1 MTILSNENAKTRLD
15 EFRILLKY
23 MPFLQKNGFSD
34 CGRGQIMGQ
43 MSLLQ
48 EFLSEN
54 QTSEE
59 IFNLQYKESIIPN
72 IPNIPNNN
80 NNNSSESISATS
92 QYYASTNNETNKHI
106 TDGSKDNSFD
116 LDSII
121 LENDTPDEGDNK
133 LQNSRWLRPF
143 KNEDPVKKK
152 LFDNFEKNE
161 ITQSWKEK
169 IRKMTQS
176 DII

>member
-1 MTILSNENAKTRLD
+1 MTILSKENAKARLE

-23 MPFLQKNGFSD
+23 MSFLQKNGFSD

-43 MSLLQ
+43 MSLIQ

-54 QTSEE
+54 QTSDE
-59 IFNLQYKESIIPN
+59 ILDLQYKDPVITNVPN
-72 IPNIPNNN
+72 INNT
-80 NNNSSESISATS
+80 SHSISDTP
-92 QYYASTNNETNKHI
+92 QYYTTTSNETDKQI
-106 TDGSKDNSFD
+106 TDRSKDNTFD

-121 LENDTPDEGDNK
+121 LENDTSSESDSK
-133 LQNSRWLRPF
+133 MQNSRWLRPF
-143 KNEDPVKKK
+143 KNDDPIKKK
-152 LFDNFEKNE
+152 LFENFEKNE

-176 DII
+176 DVI

>member
-1 MTILSNENAKTRLD
+1 MTILSKENAKARLE

-23 MPFLQKNGFSD
+23 MSFLQKNGFSD

-43 MSLLQ
+43 MSLIQ

-54 QTSEE
+54 QTSDE
-59 IFNLQYKESIIPN
+59 ILDLQYKDPVITNVPN
-72 IPNIPNNN
+72 INNT
-80 NNNSSESISATS
+80 SHSISDTP
-92 QYYASTNNETNKHI
+92 QYYTTTSNETDKQI
-106 TDGSKDNSFD
+106 TDRSKDNTFD

-121 LENDTPDEGDNK
+121 LENDTSSESDSK

-143 KNEDPVKKK
+143 KNDDPIKKK

-176 DII
+176 DVI

>member
-1 MTILSNENAKTRLD
+1 MTILSKENAKARLE

-23 MPFLQKNGFSD
+23 MSFLQKNGFSD

-43 MSLLQ
+43 MSLIQ

-54 QTSEE
+54 QTSDE
-59 IFNLQYKESIIPN
+59 ILDMQYKDPVITNVPN
-72 IPNIPNNN
+72 INNP
-80 NNNSSESISATS
+80 SHSISDAP
-92 QYYASTNNETNKHI
+92 QYYTTTSNETDKQI
-106 TDGSKDNSFD
+106 TDRSKDNTFD

-121 LENDTPDEGDNK
+121 LENDTSSESDSK

-143 KNEDPVKKK
+143 KNDDPIKKK
-152 LFDNFEKNE
+152 LFENFEKNE

-176 DII
+176 DVI

>member
-1 MTILSNENAKTRLD
+1 MTILSKENAKARLE

-43 MSLLQ
+43 MSLIQ
-48 EFLSEN
+48 EFLSES
-54 QTSEE
+54 QTNDE
-59 IFNLQYKESIIPN
+59 ILNLQYKDPVIPQQPN
-72 IPNIPNNN
+72 INNP
-80 NNNSSESISATS
+80 STSISDTP
-92 QYYASTNNETNKHI
+92 QYYTSTNNETDKQL
-106 TDGSKDNSFD
+106 TDGLKDNTFD

-121 LENDTPDEGDNK
+121 LENDTSSEGNSK

-143 KNEDPVKKK
+143 KNDDPTKKK

>member
-1 MTILSNENAKTRLD
+1 MTILSKENAKARLE

-23 MPFLQKNGFSD
+23 MSFLQKNGFSD

-43 MSLLQ
+43 MSLIQ

-54 QTSEE
+54 QTSDD
-59 IFNLQYKESIIPN
+59 ILDLQYKDSVITNVPN
-72 IPNIPNNN
+72 INNT
-80 NNNSSESISATS
+80 SHSISDTP
-92 QYYASTNNETNKHI
+92 QYYTTTSNETDKQI
-106 TDGSKDNSFD
+106 TDRSKDNTFD
-116 LDSII
+116 FDSII
-121 LENDTPDEGDNK
+121 LENDTSSESDSK

-143 KNEDPVKKK
+143 KNDDPIKKK
-152 LFDNFEKNE
+152 LFENFEKNE

-176 DII
+176 DVI

>member
-1 MTILSNENAKTRLD
+1 MTILSKENAKARLE

-43 MSLLQ
+43 MSLIQ
-48 EFLSEN
+48 EFLSES
-54 QTSEE
+54 QTNDE
-59 IFNLQYKESIIPN
+59 ILNLQYKDPVIPHVPN
-72 IPNIPNNN
+72 INNPSN
-80 NNNSSESISATS
+80 GNSDTP
-92 QYYASTNNETNKHI
+92 QYYTSVNNETDKQI
-106 TDGSKDNSFD
+106 TDSSKDNTFD

-121 LENDTPDEGDNK
+121 IENDTSSEGNSK

-143 KNEDPVKKK
+143 KNDDTTKKK

-169 IRKMTQS
+169 IRKMRQS

>member
-1 MTILSNENAKTRLD
+1 MTILSKENAKARLE

-23 MPFLQKNGFSD
+23 MSFLQKNGFSD

-43 MSLLQ
+43 MSLIQ

-54 QTSEE
+54 QTSDE
-59 IFNLQYKESIIPN
+59 ILNLQYKDPVITNVPN
-72 IPNIPNNN
+72 INNT
-80 NNNSSESISATS
+80 SQSISDTP
-92 QYYASTNNETNKHI
+92 QYYTTASNETDKQI
-106 TDGSKDNSFD
+106 TDSSKDNTFD
-116 LDSII
+116 LGSII
-121 LENDTPDEGDNK
+121 LENDTSSESDSK

-143 KNEDPVKKK
+143 KNDDPIKKK
-152 LFDNFEKNE
+152 LFENFEKNE

-176 DII
+176 DVI

>member
-80 NNNSSESISATS
+80 NTSESISATS

>member
-1 MTILSNENAKTRLD
+1 MTVLSNENAKARLE

-48 EFLSEN
+48 EFLSET

-72 IPNIPNNN
+72 IPNNNN
-80 NNNSSESISATS
+80 NNTSDSISDTS

-106 TDGSKDNSFD
+106 TDSSKDNSFD

-121 LENDTPDEGDNK
+121 LDNDTSFEGDNK
-133 LQNSRWLRPF
+133 LQTSRWLRPF

>member
-1 MTILSNENAKTRLD
+1 MTVLSNENAKARLD

-48 EFLSEN
+48 EFLSET

-72 IPNIPNNN
+72 IPN
-80 NNNSSESISATS
+80 NNNSDSLSDTS
-92 QYYASTNNETNKHI
+92 QYYASANSETNKQI
-106 TDGSKDNSFD
+106 TGSSKDSSFD

-121 LENDTPDEGDNK
+121 LENDTSFEDDNK

>member
-1 MTILSNENAKTRLD
+1 MTILSKDNAKARLE

-43 MSLLQ
+43 MSLIQ
-48 EFLSEN
+48 EFLSES
-54 QTSEE
+54 QTNDE
-59 IFNLQYKESIIPN
+59 ILNLQYKDPVIPQQPN
-72 IPNIPNNN
+72 INNP
-80 NNNSSESISATS
+80 STSISETP
-92 QYYASTNNETNKHI
+92 QYYTSTNNETDKQL
-106 TDGSKDNSFD
+106 TDGLKDNTFD
-116 LDSII
+116 LDSIM
-121 LENDTPDEGDNK
+121 LENDTSSEGNSK

-143 KNEDPVKKK
+143 KNDDPTKKK
-152 LFDNFEKNE
+152 LFENFEKNE

>member
-1 MTILSNENAKTRLD
+1 MTILSKDNAKARLE

-43 MSLLQ
+43 MSLIQ
-48 EFLSEN
+48 EFLSES
-54 QTSEE
+54 QTNDE
-59 IFNLQYKESIIPN
+59 ILNLQYKDPVIPQQPN
-72 IPNIPNNN
+72 INNP
-80 NNNSSESISATS
+80 STSISETP
-92 QYYASTNNETNKHI
+92 QYYTSTNNETDKQL
-106 TDGSKDNSFD
+106 TDGLKDNTFD

-121 LENDTPDEGDNK
+121 LENDTSSEGNSK

-143 KNEDPVKKK
+143 KNDDTTKKK

>member
-1 MTILSNENAKTRLD
+1 MTILSKENAKARLE

-43 MSLLQ
+43 MSLIQ
-48 EFLSEN
+48 EFLSES
-54 QTSEE
+54 QTNDE
-59 IFNLQYKESIIPN
+59 ILNLQYKDPVIPHVPN
-72 IPNIPNNN
+72 INNP
-80 NNNSSESISATS
+80 SSSISDTP
-92 QYYASTNNETNKHI
+92 QYYTSTNNETDKQL
-106 TDGSKDNSFD
+106 TDGSKDNTFD
-116 LDSII
+116 LDSIV
-121 LENDTPDEGDNK
+121 LENDTSSEDNSK

-143 KNEDPVKKK
+143 KNDDPTKKK

>member
-1 MTILSNENAKTRLD
+1 MTILSKENAKARLE

-23 MPFLQKNGFSD
+23 MSFLQKNGFSD

-43 MSLLQ
+43 MSLIQ

-54 QTSEE
+54 QTSDE
-59 IFNLQYKESIIPN
+59 ILDLQYKDPVITNVPN
-72 IPNIPNNN
+72 INNT
-80 NNNSSESISATS
+80 SHSISDTP
-92 QYYASTNNETNKHI
+92 QYYTTTSNEPDKQI
-106 TDGSKDNSFD
+106 TDRSKDNTFD

-121 LENDTPDEGDNK
+121 LENDTSSESDTK

-143 KNEDPVKKK
+143 KNDDPIKKK
-152 LFDNFEKNE
+152 LFENFEKNE

-176 DII
+176 DVI

>member
-1 MTILSNENAKTRLD
+1 MTILSKENAKARLE

-23 MPFLQKNGFSD
+23 MSFLQKNGFSD

-43 MSLLQ
+43 MSLIQ

-54 QTSEE
+54 QTSDD
-59 IFNLQYKESIIPN
+59 ILDLQYKDSVITNVPN
-72 IPNIPNNN
+72 INNT
-80 NNNSSESISATS
+80 SHSISDTP
-92 QYYASTNNETNKHI
+92 QYYTTTNNETDKQI
-106 TDGSKDNSFD
+106 TDRSKDNTFD

-121 LENDTPDEGDNK
+121 LENDTSSESDSK

-143 KNEDPVKKK
+143 KNDDPIKKK
-152 LFDNFEKNE
+152 LFENFEKNE

-176 DII
+176 DVI

>member
-1 MTILSNENAKTRLD
+1 MTILSKDNAKARLE

-23 MPFLQKNGFSD
+23 VPFLQKNGFSD

-43 MSLLQ
+43 MSLIQ
-48 EFLSEN
+48 EFLSES
-54 QTSEE
+54 QTNDELL
-59 IFNLQYKESIIPN
+59 NLQYKDPVIPQQPN
-72 IPNIPNNN
+72 INNP
-80 NNNSSESISATS
+80 STSISDTP
-92 QYYASTNNETNKHI
+92 QYYTSTNNETDKQL
-106 TDGSKDNSFD
+106 TDGLKDNTFD

-121 LENDTPDEGDNK
+121 LENDTSSEGNSK

-143 KNEDPVKKK
+143 KNDDPTKKK

>member
-1 MTILSNENAKTRLD
+1 MTILSKDNAKARLE

-43 MSLLQ
+43 MSLIQ
-48 EFLSEN
+48 EFLSES
-54 QTSEE
+54 QTNDE
-59 IFNLQYKESIIPN
+59 ILNVQYKDPVIPQQPN
-72 IPNIPNNN
+72 INNP
-80 NNNSSESISATS
+80 STSISDTP
-92 QYYASTNNETNKHI
+92 QYYTSTNNETDKQL
-106 TDGSKDNSFD
+106 TDGLKDNTFD

-121 LENDTPDEGDNK
+121 LENDTSSEGNSK

-143 KNEDPVKKK
+143 KNDDPTKKK

>member
-1 MTILSNENAKTRLD
+1 MTVLSNENAKVRLE

-43 MSLLQ
+43 MSILQ
-48 EFLSEN
+48 EFLSET

-59 IFNLQYKESIIPN
+59 ILNLQYKDSIMPSVSN
-72 IPNIPNNN
+72 INNN
-80 NNNSSESISATS
+80 TSDSISDTP
-92 QYYASTNNETNKHI
+92 QYYASTNNETNKQI
-106 TDGSKDNSFD
+106 NDGSKDSSFD

-121 LENDTPDEGDNK
+121 LENDTSYDGDNK
-133 LQNSRWLRPF
+133 LQTSRWLRPF
-143 KNEDPVKKK
+143 KNDDPVKKK
-152 LFDNFEKNE
+152 LFDTFEKNE
-161 ITQSWKEK
+161 ITHSWKEK

>member
-1 MTILSNENAKTRLD
+1 MTILSKENAKARLE

-23 MPFLQKNGFSD
+23 MSFLQKNGFSD

-43 MSLLQ
+43 MSLIQ

-54 QTSEE
+54 QTSDE
-59 IFNLQYKESIIPN
+59 ILDMQYKDPVITNVPN
-72 IPNIPNNN
+72 INNP
-80 NNNSSESISATS
+80 SHSISDAP
-92 QYYASTNNETNKHI
+92 QYYTTTSNETDKQI
-106 TDGSKDNSFD
+106 TDSSKDNTFD

-121 LENDTPDEGDNK
+121 LENDTSSESDSK

-143 KNEDPVKKK
+143 KNDDPIKKK
-152 LFDNFEKNE
+152 LFENFEKNE

-176 DII
+176 DVI

>member
-1 MTILSNENAKTRLD
+1 MTVLSNENAKARLE

-48 EFLSEN
+48 EFLSET

-59 IFNLQYKESIIPN
+59 ILNLQYKDSIMPSVSN
-72 IPNIPNNN
+72 INNN
-80 NNNSSESISATS
+80 TSDSISDTS
-92 QYYASTNNETNKHI
+92 QYYTSTNNETNKQI
-106 TDGSKDNSFD
+106 NDGSKNSSFD
-116 LDSII
+116 LDNII
-121 LENDTPDEGDNK
+121 LENDTSYDDDNK
-133 LQNSRWLRPF
+133 LQTSRWLRPF
-143 KNEDPVKKK
+143 KNDDPVKKK
-152 LFDNFEKNE
+152 LFDTFEKNE
-161 ITQSWKEK
+161 ITHSWKEK

>member
-1 MTILSNENAKTRLD
+1 MPKPDWKNLEYCSR
-15 EFRILLKY
+15 Y
-23 MPFLQKNGFSD
+23 MSFLQKNGFSD

-43 MSLLQ
+43 MSLIQ

-54 QTSEE
+54 QTSDE
-59 IFNLQYKESIIPN
+59 ILDLQYKDPVITNVPN
-72 IPNIPNNN
+72 INNT
-80 NNNSSESISATS
+80 SHSISDTP
-92 QYYASTNNETNKHI
+92 QYYTTTSNETDKQI
-106 TDGSKDNSFD
+106 TDRSKDNTFD

-121 LENDTPDEGDNK
+121 LENDTSSESDSK

-143 KNEDPVKKK
+143 KNDDPIKKK
-152 LFDNFEKNE
+152 LFENFEKNE

-176 DII
+176 DVI

>member
-1 MTILSNENAKTRLD
+1 MTILSKENAKARLE

-23 MPFLQKNGFSD
+23 MSFLQKNGFSD

-43 MSLLQ
+43 MSLIQ

-54 QTSEE
+54 QTSDD
-59 IFNLQYKESIIPN
+59 ILDLQYKDSVITNVPN
-72 IPNIPNNN
+72 INNT
-80 NNNSSESISATS
+80 SHSISDTP
-92 QYYASTNNETNKHI
+92 QYYTTTNNETDKQI
-106 TDGSKDNSFD
+106 TDRSKDNTFD

-121 LENDTPDEGDNK
+121 LENDNSSEGNSK
-133 LQNSRWLRPF
+133 LQTSRWLRPF
-143 KNEDPVKKK
+143 KNDDPIKKK
-152 LFDNFEKNE
+152 LFENFEKNE

-176 DII
+176 DVI

>member
-1 MTILSNENAKTRLD
+1 MTILSKENAKARLE

-23 MPFLQKNGFSD
+23 MSFLQKNGFSD

-43 MSLLQ
+43 MSLIQ

-54 QTSEE
+54 QTSDE
-59 IFNLQYKESIIPN
+59 ILDLQYKDPVITNVPN
-72 IPNIPNNN
+72 INNT
-80 NNNSSESISATS
+80 SHSISDTP
-92 QYYASTNNETNKHI
+92 QYYTTTSNETDKQI
-106 TDGSKDNSFD
+106 TDRSKDNTFD

-121 LENDTPDEGDNK
+121 LENDASSESDSK

-143 KNEDPVKKK
+143 KNDDPIKKK
-152 LFDNFEKNE
+152 LFENFEKNE

-176 DII
+176 DVI

>member
-1 MTILSNENAKTRLD
+1 MTILSKENAKARLE
-15 EFRILLKY
+15 EFRIMLKY
-23 MPFLQKNGFSD
+23 MSFLQKNGFSD

-43 MSLLQ
+43 MSLIQ

-54 QTSEE
+54 QTSDE
-59 IFNLQYKESIIPN
+59 ILDLQYKDPVITNVPN
-72 IPNIPNNN
+72 INNT
-80 NNNSSESISATS
+80 SHSISDTP
-92 QYYASTNNETNKHI
+92 QYYTTTNNETDKQI
-106 TDGSKDNSFD
+106 TDRSKDNTFD

-121 LENDTPDEGDNK
+121 LENDTSSESDSK

-143 KNEDPVKKK
+143 KNDDPIKKK
-152 LFDNFEKNE
+152 LFENFEKNE

-176 DII
+176 DVI

>member
-1 MTILSNENAKTRLD
+1 MTILSKENAKARLD

-43 MSLLQ
+43 MSLIQ
-48 EFLSEN
+48 EFLSES
-54 QTSEE
+54 QTNDE
-59 IFNLQYKESIIPN
+59 ILNLQYKDPVLTNAPN
-72 IPNIPNNN
+72 INNPS
-80 NNNSSESISATS
+80 NSMLDTP
-92 QYYASTNNETNKHI
+92 QNYTSTNTETNKQS
-106 TDGSKDNSFD
+106 TDGSKDNTFD

-121 LENDTPDEGDNK
+121 LENDTSSEGNSK
-133 LQNSRWLRPF
+133 LQTSRWLRPF
-143 KNEDPVKKK
+143 KNDDPIKKK

>member
-1 MTILSNENAKTRLD
+1 MTVLSNENAKARLE

-48 EFLSEN
+48 EFLSAT

-59 IFNLQYKESIIPN
+59 ILNLQYKESIMPSV
-72 IPNIPNNN
+72 PNNN
-80 NNNSSESISATS
+80 NNTSDSISDTP
-92 QYYASTNNETNKHI
+92 QYYASTNNETNKQI
-106 TDGSKDNSFD
+106 TDSSKDNSFD
-116 LDSII
+116 LDNII
-121 LENDTPDEGDNK
+121 LENDTSYEGDSK
-133 LQNSRWLRPF
+133 LQASRWLRPF
-143 KNEDPVKKK
+143 KNEDSVKKK

>member
-1 MTILSNENAKTRLD
+1 MTILSKENAKARLE

-23 MPFLQKNGFSD
+23 MSFLQKNGFSD

-43 MSLLQ
+43 MSLIQ

-54 QTSEE
+54 QTSDE
-59 IFNLQYKESIIPN
+59 ILDLQYKDPVITNVPN
-72 IPNIPNNN
+72 INNT
-80 NNNSSESISATS
+80 SHSISDTP
-92 QYYASTNNETNKHI
+92 QYYTTTNNETDKQI
-106 TDGSKDNSFD
+106 TDRSKDNTFD

-121 LENDTPDEGDNK
+121 LENDTSSESDSK

-143 KNEDPVKKK
+143 KNDDPIKKK
-152 LFDNFEKNE
+152 LFENFEKNE

-176 DII
+176 DVI

>member
-80 NNNSSESISATS
+80 NTSESISATS
-92 QYYASTNNETNKHI
+92 QYYASTNNET
-106 TDGSKDNSFD
+106 
-116 LDSII
+116 
-121 LENDTPDEGDNK
+121 
-133 LQNSRWLRPF
+133 
-143 KNEDPVKKK
+143 
-152 LFDNFEKNE
+152 
-161 ITQSWKEK
+161 
-169 IRKMTQS
+169 
-176 DII
+176 

>member
-1 MTILSNENAKTRLD
+1 MTILSKENAKARLE

-23 MPFLQKNGFSD
+23 MSFLQKNGFSD

-43 MSLLQ
+43 MSLIQ

-54 QTSEE
+54 QNSDE
-59 IFNLQYKESIIPN
+59 ILDLQYKDPVITNVPN
-72 IPNIPNNN
+72 INNT
-80 NNNSSESISATS
+80 SHSISDTP
-92 QYYASTNNETNKHI
+92 QYYTTASNETDKQI
-106 TDGSKDNSFD
+106 TDSSKDNTFD

-121 LENDTPDEGDNK
+121 LENDTSSESDSK

-143 KNEDPVKKK
+143 KNDDPIKKK
-152 LFDNFEKNE
+152 LFENFEKNE

-176 DII
+176 DVI

>member
-1 MTILSNENAKTRLD
+1 MTILSKDNAKARLE

-43 MSLLQ
+43 MSLIQ
-48 EFLSEN
+48 EFLSES
-54 QTSEE
+54 QTNDELL
-59 IFNLQYKESIIPN
+59 NLQYKDPVIPQQPN
-72 IPNIPNNN
+72 INNP
-80 NNNSSESISATS
+80 STSISDTP
-92 QYYASTNNETNKHI
+92 QYYTSTNNETDKQL
-106 TDGSKDNSFD
+106 TDGLKDNTFD

-121 LENDTPDEGDNK
+121 LENDTSSESDSK

-143 KNEDPVKKK
+143 KNDDPIKKK
-152 LFDNFEKNE
+152 LFENFEKNE

-176 DII
+176 DVI

>member
-80 NNNSSESISATS
+80 NNNTSESISATS

>member
-1 MTILSNENAKTRLD
+1 MTVLSNENAKARLE

-48 EFLSEN
+48 EFLSET

-59 IFNLQYKESIIPN
+59 ILNLQYKDSIMPSVSN
-72 IPNIPNNN
+72 INNN
-80 NNNSSESISATS
+80 TSDSISDTP
-92 QYYASTNNETNKHI
+92 QYYASTNNETNKQI
-106 TDGSKDNSFD
+106 NDGSKDSSFD

-121 LENDTPDEGDNK
+121 LENDTSYDGDNK
-133 LQNSRWLRPF
+133 LQTSRWLRPF
-143 KNEDPVKKK
+143 KNDDPVKKK
-152 LFDNFEKNE
+152 LFDTFEKNE
-161 ITQSWKEK
+161 ITHSWKEK

>member
-1 MTILSNENAKTRLD
+1 MTVLSNENAKVRLE

-48 EFLSEN
+48 EFLSET
-54 QTSEE
+54 QTSKE
-59 IFNLQYKESIIPN
+59 ILNLQYKDSIMPSVSN
-72 IPNIPNNN
+72 ITNTSDP
-80 NNNSSESISATS
+80 ISDTQ
-92 QYYASTNNETNKHI
+92 QYYTSTNNETNKQI
-106 TDGSKDNSFD
+106 NDDSKDSSFA

-121 LENDTPDEGDNK
+121 LENDTPYEGDNK
-133 LQNSRWLRPF
+133 LETSRWLRPF
-143 KNEDPVKKK
+143 KNDDPVKKK
-152 LFDNFEKNE
+152 LFDTFEKNE

>member
-1 MTILSNENAKTRLD
+1 MTILSKENAKARLE

-23 MPFLQKNGFSD
+23 MSFLQKNGFSD

-43 MSLLQ
+43 MSLIQ

-54 QTSEE
+54 QTSDE
-59 IFNLQYKESIIPN
+59 ILDFQYKDPVITNVPN
-72 IPNIPNNN
+72 INNT
-80 NNNSSESISATS
+80 SHSISDTP
-92 QYYASTNNETNKHI
+92 QYYTTTSNETDKQI
-106 TDGSKDNSFD
+106 TDASKDNTFD

-121 LENDTPDEGDNK
+121 LENDTSSESDSK

-143 KNEDPVKKK
+143 KNDDPIKKK
-152 LFDNFEKNE
+152 LFENFEKNE

-176 DII
+176 DVI

>member
-1 MTILSNENAKTRLD
+1 MTILSKENAKARLE

-43 MSLLQ
+43 MSLMQ
-48 EFLSEN
+48 EFLSES
-54 QTSEE
+54 QTDDE
-59 IFNLQYKESIIPN
+59 ILNLQYKDPVITNVPN
-72 IPNIPNNN
+72 INNPS
-80 NNNSSESISATS
+80 NSVSDPP
-92 QYYASTNNETNKHI
+92 QYYTSTNNETDKQI
-106 TDGSKDNSFD
+106 TEGSKDNTFD
-116 LDSII
+116 LNSII
-121 LENDTPDEGDNK
+121 LENDTSSEGNSK

-143 KNEDPVKKK
+143 KNDVPPKKK

>member
-1 MTILSNENAKTRLD
+1 MTILSKDNAKARLE

-43 MSLLQ
+43 MSLIQ
-48 EFLSEN
+48 EFLSES
-54 QTSEE
+54 QTNDELL
-59 IFNLQYKESIIPN
+59 NLQYKDPVIPQQPN
-72 IPNIPNNN
+72 INNP
-80 NNNSSESISATS
+80 STSISDS
-92 QYYASTNNETNKHI
+92 PQYDISTNNETDKEL
-106 TDGSKDNSFD
+106 TDGLKDNTFD

-121 LENDTPDEGDNK
+121 LENDTSSEGNSK

-143 KNEDPVKKK
+143 KNDDPTKKK